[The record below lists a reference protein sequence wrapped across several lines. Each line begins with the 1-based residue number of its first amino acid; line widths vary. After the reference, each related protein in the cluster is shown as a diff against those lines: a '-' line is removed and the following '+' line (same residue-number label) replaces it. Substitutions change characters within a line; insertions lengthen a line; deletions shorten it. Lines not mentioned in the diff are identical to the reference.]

1 MSDRDLIQDEYTQE
15 HRILGV
21 VKRVLTDV
29 ARDTHAPPGTKH
41 PLTER
46 TIEGIR
52 DCLAL
57 IVARETEIAEAR
69 GQTNTMRPR
78 YADEPVKSGAVK
90 INIDGLRRRK
100 PDH

>member
-1 MSDRDLIQDEYTQE
+1 MSDRDLIQDEYTKE
-15 HRILGV
+15 HRILGM
-21 VKRVLTDV
+21 VKHVLTDV

-41 PLTER
+41 PLTAR

-52 DCLAL
+52 DCLSL
-57 IVARETEIAEAR
+57 IASRELEIAEAR

-78 YADEPVKSGAVK
+78 YADEPVQGGPVK